1 MATNCKAGEKL
12 ATCVRILAMRG
23 LIGLFGHIS
32 VYEPE
37 VGRVLIS
44 PGKGSD
50 KAAMHCSDLAVLD
63 LSGRALEGQGPVEW
77 PIHTALHAS
86 QADALAVAHLH
97 SPYATLFAIAKRKFQ
112 PVTLQGSM
120 FLDGIPVYPGAHLIT
135 TPALGQE
142 VANLMGSKR
151 AALLR
156 SHGIVVV
163 GRDIEEMLY
172 SVLVFED
179 NALKAVQAATLGEL
193 HFLTAEECQA
203 HEEGSSVQYRA
214 RRAWHC
220 FTQMEARWDRQ
231 PASGLSPYV

>member
-1 MATNCKAGEKL
+1 
-12 ATCVRILAMRG
+12 
-23 LIGLFGHIS
+23 
-32 VYEPE
+32 
-37 VGRVLIS
+37 
-44 PGKGSD
+44 
-50 KAAMHCSDLAVLD
+50 
-63 LSGRALEGQGPVEW
+63 
-77 PIHTALHAS
+77 
-86 QADALAVAHLH
+86 LAVAHLH

-120 FLDGIPVYPGAHLIT
+120 FLDGIPLYPGAHLIT

-151 AALLR
+151 ATLLR

-172 SVLVFED
+172 GALVFED

-193 HFLTAEECQA
+193 QFLTAEESQA
-203 HEEGSSVQYRA
+203 HEEGNSVQYRA
-214 RRAWHC
+214 RRAWHY

-231 PASGLSPYV
+231 QATGLSPYV